1 MKETPEV
8 RRAKRGESYEVDACP
23 GSLSQ
28 ILGMLRLMCSV
39 DSMGSNNVQ
48 TVTQPKYVPDAHDKK
63 KCTLTYGAHAQQF
76 LENFAEHLLMACRIL

>member
-1 MKETPEV
+1 
-8 RRAKRGESYEVDACP
+8 
-23 GSLSQ
+23 
-28 ILGMLRLMCSV
+28 MCSV